1 MLAANAHGRRPARR
15 AAAVALLGACVLASG
30 CTPSHKRA
38 ALTSRSTST
47 STRPAVD
54 WGKLR
59 EQGKPT
65 SAAPADSI
73 VAQAT
78 VRRVG
83 VYTTTGAAAPT
94 RTLANPQPSG
104 APLVFLVQEQR
115 PGWLRV
121 LLPVRPNGSS
131 GWIRAAQVRLSH
143 HDFRIVVALGAHT
156 ITVYRGTR
164 IIDREPVGIG
174 RKETPTPGGL
184 YYTKELLRPP
194 NPNGLYGAYA
204 YGLSGFSNVLSSFGG
219 GDGVVGIHGTN
230 DPSGL
235 GKDVSHGCIR
245 MSNAGIIRLV
255 GIMPLGVPVEIV
267 P

>member
-1 MLAANAHGRRPARR
+1 MLAENPQGRRPARH
-15 AAAVALLGACVLASG
+15 AAAVALLGVCVLASG

-38 ALTSRSTST
+38 ALTTAPT
-47 STRPAVD
+47 TTVAAVD

-59 EQGKPT
+59 QSSKPT
-65 SAAPADSI
+65 AAAPAGST

-83 VYTTTGAAAPT
+83 IYTTPGAAA
-94 RTLANPQPSG
+94 RAQTLANPQPSG

-164 IIDREPVGIG
+164 VIDREPVGIG
-174 RKETPTPGGL
+174 RSETPTPGGL

-194 NPNGLYGAYA
+194 NPNGPYGAYA

-245 MSNAGIIRLV
+245 MSNAGISKLARIL
-255 GIMPLGVPVEIV
+255 PLGVPVQIV
-267 P
+267 A

>member
-1 MLAANAHGRRPARR
+1 MLAENPQGRRPVRR
-15 AAAVALLGACVLASG
+15 AAVVALLGVCVLASG
-30 CTPSHKRA
+30 CTSSHKRG
-38 ALTSRSTST
+38 ALLTAPSTT
-47 STRPAVD
+47 LAAVD
-54 WGKLR
+54 WNKLH
-59 EQGKPT
+59 QKGKPST
-65 SAAPADSI
+65 RST

-83 VYTTTGAAAPT
+83 VYTTLGAAAPS

-115 PGWLRV
+115 QGWVRV

-131 GWIRAAQVRLSH
+131 GWIRAAQVHLSH
-143 HDFRIVVALGAHT
+143 HDYRIVVALGAHT

-164 IIDREPVGIG
+164 VIDREPVGVG
-174 RKETPTPGGL
+174 RKDTPTPGGL
-184 YYTKELLRPP
+184 YYIKELLRPP
-194 NPNGLYGAYA
+194 DPNGPYGVYA
-204 YGLSGFSNVLSSFGG
+204 YGLSGFSNVLTSFAG

-245 MSNAGIIRLV
+245 MSNAGISKLARTL
-255 GIMPLGVPVEIV
+255 PLGVPVQIV
-267 P
+267 A